1 MYIYFLFCLITF
13 DVLCVCF
20 FLCFALQVDPQNFPQ
35 GQVVGLLLWLV
46 GMRLFHFAM
55 CCRDPGF
62 GKFDRMRALSAG
74 PLFLISFRCVVI
86 HKIMICQL

>member
-1 MYIYFLFCLITF
+1 MFYVS
-13 DVLCVCF
+13 VL

-74 PLFLISFRCVVI
+74 PLFLISFCCVVN
-86 HKIMICQL
+86 HKITICQL

>member
-1 MYIYFLFCLITF
+1 MCL
-13 DVLCVCF
+13 F
-20 FLCFALQVDPQNFPQ
+20 FLCFVLQVDPQNFPQ

-62 GKFDRMRALSAG
+62 KKFDRMRALSAG
-74 PLFLISFRCVVI
+74 PLFLISFFLCCKSQNNNLSTLNS
-86 HKIMICQL
+86 HEFFLPFPALT